1 MLGINKNDQNTKYM
15 NNQRKNNEDKL
26 MIQWLQ
32 KIHTMPMSGR
42 IDNQQAKSLTQLHH
56 QIDVLTQRSIV
67 KRSDNRKT
75 EDEQSNNNL
84 INRKNLSLEFTV
96 TERVKIIEEVKELT
110 LQLGESFDNYFA
122 SSLYD
127 SRYGGTEMA
136 ILKIFC

>member
-1 MLGINKNDQNTKYM
+1 MTKIRNISTINEKNY
-15 NNQRKNNEDKL
+15 EDKL

-32 KIHTMPMSGR
+32 KIHIMPMSGR
-42 IDNQQAKSLTQLHH
+42 MDNQQAKSLTRLHH

-122 SSLYD
+122 SSL
-127 SRYGGTEMA
+127 
-136 ILKIFC
+136 L